1 MTNPYSFAHGVANT
15 RVTVAPEDATL
26 ADLRS
31 AFGKPLEL
39 DVPAVTY
46 HNGTKKQKSDWKKPL
61 PYFVGGTLEPAKRD
75 DKNVQTRTLLTLDI
89 EQGDP
94 TGAQPPDP
102 REVVDTLKDLGGEG
116 WVYTSLGHTPD
127 RPRYRVV
134 LPLGRPLAADQDAL
148 RASTQAAAGKLG
160 LTDWCTPESWVLS
173 QAMYLPAK
181 LKGGTFYEAYTRGRA
196 WAGVRGVKEEKQV
209 ADIPDG
215 PLDPVLSALRHAG
228 LYLREDAKHPGKHYI
243 RCPFADQHE
252 AENET
257 QTVYYAAHYDGNP
270 RAAVKC
276 FDTAPDEDGVSHLTY
291 ATLVRWLKKG
301 GHLSDMEQADAGVLD
316 EAEDF
321 FAAASVGPMLDQ
333 EPVTREWAIERFAP
347 VGKVTVF
354 AGPGGQGKSYLM
366 LHLLTHAAMGLS
378 WGGFEVKEPV
388 RSLYVSYEDDQ
399 QELHGRVHG
408 LAGALKQAD
417 DGTLDMLN
425 DVDGSIRRNLFVYAA
440 EDTAASWLLLTKPDR
455 FAPAERTA
463 RVEWLVEALKAR
475 GVRML
480 VLDPAVYIHQL
491 EENNIADMAAL
502 MQTLSH
508 IAKHA
513 GCAVVVLHHMS
524 KAASW
529 VSLDEVNQGSLRG
542 ASSLADNA
550 RSVAVGMSLS
560 SKDAP
565 TYGIAEEDAGQY
577 FVFKHVKHNYS
588 GSMGTR
594 FFHRQGPLLVPV
606 NSVGRLT
613 PAEQAQAR
621 ENIKHEQEDARL
633 GALAGKVLTVL
644 LGCSE
649 PVSQTTVAVAAGLK
663 SNRTKQVLEWCE
675 ARDLVEIERG
685 GGWGK
690 TSLHLIT
697 QAGKSYVRGLKTPPK
712 K

>member
-26 ADLRS
+26 ADLRR

-75 DKNVQTRTLLTLDI
+75 DKNVQARTLLTLDI

-134 LPLGRPLAADQDAL
+134 LPLGRPLAADPDAL
-148 RASTQAAAGKLG
+148 RASTLAAAGKLG
-160 LTDWCTPESWVLS
+160 LGDWCTPESWVLS

-181 LKGGTFYEAYTRGRA
+181 LKGGTFYEAYTKGKA
-196 WAGVRGVKEEKQV
+196 WAGARGVKEERAAGP

-215 PLDPVLSALRHAG
+215 PVDPVLSALRRAG

-243 RCPFADQHE
+243 TCPFAEQHE
-252 AENET
+252 AENDT
-257 QTVYYAAHYDGNP
+257 QTVYFAPHYDGNP
-270 RAAVKC
+270 HAAVKC
-276 FDTAPDEDGVSHLTY
+276 FDTAPDEDGVPHLTY
-291 ATLVRWLKKG
+291 AVLVRWLKKG

-316 EAEDF
+316 EADDF
-321 FAAASVGPMLDQ
+321 FAAASVGPMLDA
-333 EPVTREWAIERFAP
+333 EPVQREWAIEKFAP

-378 WGGFEVKEPV
+378 WGGFDVKEPV

-408 LAGALKQAD
+408 LAAALKRAD
-417 DGTLDMLN
+417 DGTLDLLN
-425 DVDGSIRRNLFVYAA
+425 DVDGSIRKNLFVYAA

-463 RVEWLVEALKAR
+463 RVEWLVDALRSR

-502 MQTLSH
+502 MQTLSYV
-508 IAKHA
+508 AKHA

-529 VSLDEVNQGSLRG
+529 VSLDEINQGSLRG

-560 SKDAP
+560 GKDAP
-565 TYGIAEEDAGQY
+565 AYGISPDDAGQY

-588 GSMGTR
+588 GSMGVR
-594 FFHRQGPLLVPV
+594 FFKRQGPLLVPQL
-606 NSVGRLT
+606 VGRMST
-613 PAEQAQAR
+613 AEQAEAKENLKAEVEEAR
-621 ENIKHEQEDARL
+621 I
-633 GALAGKVLTVL
+633 GSLAPKVLDAL
-644 LGCSE
+644 CAFDL
-649 PVSQTTVAVAAGLK
+649 PVSQTQIGVASGLK
-663 SNRTKQVLEWCE
+663 HARVKSVLDWCVE
-675 ARDLVEIERG
+675 RDLIDREAG
-685 GGWGK
+685 GNRSSLHSITRAGRDYLKASK
-690 TSLHLIT
+690 TS
-697 QAGKSYVRGLKTPPK
+697 SK